1 MVHTIS
7 LGMALLLV
15 LVAIVLLFVLGP
27 FGLLVLILAG
37 FLIWYAFG
45 PGSRPLVVTSS

>member
-15 LVAIVLLFVLGP
+15 LVAIVLLFIIGP
-27 FGLLVLILAG
+27 LGLLILILAG
-37 FLIWYAFG
+37 VLLWYAFG
-45 PGSRPLVVTSS
+45 PGRSVVVTT